1 MKKRKGRI
9 TSRRE
14 LYHLKKIQ
22 KVKKATT
29 ALGTSLMVG
38 TVGLLMGNRDKVQA
52 DTTVHVDKTNETS
65 SSTSKV
71 AQSSSQSAT
80 SSSVQS
86 SSVAAGSRVTR
97 EVVYSSSSSSSLNIA
112 KNASSQSESSG
123 QSSSNVK
130 SSSASSVS
138 NASSLQNHEPGKTAE
153 SSSTASSVASSS
165 SSKSESSSSQ
175 SSVKP
180 EKQNLAVQTGP
191 SEQDLQKQW
200 TAEISSYPE
209 NVQSFLNTIGPVA
222 QQVAQENGIYASV
235 MIAQAA
241 LESGWGNSA
250 LSTEGHNLFGVKWN
264 GTGNYVTMPTQ
275 EYYGGQ
281 WHTINAKFQSYNSYY
296 DSLTGYAQLIK
307 NNFPNSTRANAATPQ
322 IAAANLKNGV
332 YGSYA
337 TDPNYANSLDR
348 MISDYGLT
356 RYDVYTGTSSTN
368 QNQQN
373 SNAANSNQHESQISA
388 GNGNQIPDTYTVKAG
403 DSLWGISQTYGTT
416 VNNLKQINNLSSNV
430 IYVGQVLKLK
440 QQSNSTSNQA
450 PQSTADTYTVQSG
463 DTLWGIANT
472 HDTTVNNLKQINDLT
487 SDTIYVG
494 QVLKLKQQSTTQQGS
509 SQPSQSNSSDFY
521 TVKAGDSL
529 WKIAMG
535 NDLTVDHLKQ
545 MNNLTTN
552 TIYVGQQLRI
562 KEGQTNSQP
571 SQSNSQT
578 NQSSQNTGTYTVKAG
593 DTLWGIANDHDTTVN
608 ALKQNN
614 HLNSD
619 TIYVGQVLS
628 LGQATSTSS
637 HSQSSA
643 SAQSSSPTNG
653 TYMVKA
659 GDTLWSIANANDM
672 TVAQLKQKND
682 LSNDTIY
689 VGQTLNVSSAKS
701 ASTTSTA
708 SATYTVKSGDS
719 LWKIAS
725 ANGTTVNQLKA
736 LNNLS
741 SDLIYAGQQLKLR

>member
-1 MKKRKGRI
+1 M
-9 TSRRE
+9 
-14 LYHLKKIQ
+14 
-22 KVKKATT
+22 
-29 ALGTSLMVG
+29 
-38 TVGLLMGNRDKVQA
+38 
-52 DTTVHVDKTNETS
+52 
-65 SSTSKV
+65 
-71 AQSSSQSAT
+71 
-80 SSSVQS
+80 
-86 SSVAAGSRVTR
+86 
-97 EVVYSSSSSSSLNIA
+97 
-112 KNASSQSESSG
+112 
-123 QSSSNVK
+123 
-130 SSSASSVS
+130 
-138 NASSLQNHEPGKTAE
+138 
-153 SSSTASSVASSS
+153 
-165 SSKSESSSSQ
+165 
-175 SSVKP
+175 
-180 EKQNLAVQTGP
+180 
-191 SEQDLQKQW
+191 
-200 TAEISSYPE
+200 
-209 NVQSFLNTIGPVA
+209 
-222 QQVAQENGIYASV
+222 
-235 MIAQAA
+235 
-241 LESGWGNSA
+241 
-250 LSTEGHNLFGVKWN
+250 
-264 GTGNYVTMPTQ
+264 
-275 EYYGGQ
+275 
-281 WHTINAKFQSYNSYY
+281 
-296 DSLTGYAQLIK
+296 
-307 NNFPNSTRANAATPQ
+307 
-322 IAAANLKNGV
+322 
-332 YGSYA
+332 
-337 TDPNYANSLDR
+337 
-348 MISDYGLT
+348 
-356 RYDVYTGTSSTN
+356 
-368 QNQQN
+368 
-373 SNAANSNQHESQISA
+373 
-388 GNGNQIPDTYTVKAG
+388 
-403 DSLWGISQTYGTT
+403 
-416 VNNLKQINNLSSNV
+416 
-430 IYVGQVLKLK
+430 LKLK
-440 QQSNSTSNQA
+440 QQSNSTSNQVPQSTA
-450 PQSTADTYTVQSG
+450 DTYTVQSGDTLWEIANTHDTTVNNLKQINDLTSDTIYVGQVLKLKQQTNSTSNQASQSTADTYTVQSG
-463 DTLWGIANT
+463 DTLWGIAIT

-494 QVLKLKQQSTTQQGS
+494 QVLKLKQQSTTQQES

-535 NDLTVDHLKQ
+535 NDLTVSHLKQ

-562 KEGQTNSQP
+562 KEGQTNSQA

-578 NQSSQNTGTYTVKAG
+578 NQSSQNAGTYTVKAG

-701 ASTTSTA
+701 TSTTSTA

-741 SDLIYAGQQLKLR
+741 SDLIYAGQQLKLW